1 MSYLAW
7 APSAYDNTSLA
18 PEDRRRGV
26 WSYDSKDERVA
37 RRDPSGYVTPAP
49 EPARPGLLADMP
61 PVAPATPASAPPPFS
76 PLASP
81 PASPEKSGMTT
92 TKASFEFTRRGQRC
106 GDIGW
111 GVSAA
116 PPKSSVDWGRRDGAA
131 AVSADLLK
139 RNMFMKLSG
148 DPNFDTKQG
157 RFVQMPM
164 RSLDPSLRRK

>member
-61 PVAPATPASAPPPFS
+61 PVAPATPASAPPFS
-76 PLASP
+76 RRSRRRRRARRSP
-81 PASPEKSGMTT
+81 A
-92 TKASFEFTRRGQRC
+92 
-106 GDIGW
+106 
-111 GVSAA
+111 
-116 PPKSSVDWGRRDGAA
+116 
-131 AVSADLLK
+131 
-139 RNMFMKLSG
+139 
-148 DPNFDTKQG
+148 
-157 RFVQMPM
+157 
-164 RSLDPSLRRK
+164 

>member
-1 MSYLAW
+1 MRPRRRRPPTPPAPARHALLPMSYLAW

-61 PVAPATPASAPPPFS
+61 PVAPAMPASAPPFS

-92 TKASFEFTRRGQRC
+92 TKASFEFTRRKK
-106 GDIGW
+106 
-111 GVSAA
+111 A
-116 PPKSSVDWGRRDGAA
+116 
-131 AVSADLLK
+131 LK
-139 RNMFMKLSG
+139 RAYK
-148 DPNFDTKQG
+148 
-157 RFVQMPM
+157 
-164 RSLDPSLRRK
+164 RS

>member
-1 MSYLAW
+1 M
-7 APSAYDNTSLA
+7 
-18 PEDRRRGV
+18 
-26 WSYDSKDERVA
+26 A
-37 RRDPSGYVTPAP
+37 RRDPSGHVTPAP
-49 EPARPGLLADMP
+49 EPGAGSLADMP
-61 PVAPATPASAPPPFS
+61 PVAPATPASAPPFS
-76 PLASP
+76 AARVAAGEPGEVRHDDDEGEL
-81 PASPEKSGMTT
+81 
-92 TKASFEFTRRGQRC
+92 EFTRRGQRC

-148 DPNFDTKQG
+148 DPNFDEAG

-164 RSLDPSLRRK
+164 RSLDPSPGGNDLKHRHSSTRRCGAMI

>member
-49 EPARPGLLADMP
+49 EPARPGLLADIP
-61 PVAPATPASAPPPFS
+61 PVAPATPASAPPFS